1 MMSRSRIPTK
11 ERPLMKKSLL
21 LLIVLLISFVRLSL
35 AQDQD
40 YFQPLG
46 NQSFQGKIT
55 DVIYDDRMV
64 IVRYNMDT
72 SANLDSDDYEQVNCY
87 VANVTQLT
95 KDGKPI
101 SFDDLHEGQKVHVD
115 IMVDEDGHRVTNVIN
130 VLSKE
135 DM

>member
-1 MMSRSRIPTK
+1 MKRSFI
-11 ERPLMKKSLL
+11 LFVV
-21 LLIVLLISFVRLSL
+21 LIVFSLRPSF
-35 AQDQD
+35 AQNQD

-46 NQSFQGKIT
+46 NQSFQGEIV
-55 DVIYDDRMV
+55 DIIDDERMV

-72 SANLDSDDYEQVNCY
+72 SADRDSNDYEQINCY
-87 VANVTQLT
+87 VANVTQLI
-95 KDGKPI
+95 KDGKTI